1 MQSNPVKPQDK
12 GLFGQFSRMGLTDKE
27 FDERNISPAVLEGVK
42 RGLQD
47 APNVAVSTTVSTSQV
62 RDGWSYVRGLDD
74 FGYNYPLRSL
84 VAGPYL
90 GGQGKKKLFTRFVTM
105 TRITT
110 RFPARIPTLLILL
123 PSLLLTP
130 FGR

>member
-1 MQSNPVKPQDK
+1 M
-12 GLFGQFSRMGLTDKE
+12 
-27 FDERNISPAVLEGVK
+27 K

-47 APNVAVSTTVSTSQV
+47 APNVAVSTLVSTSQV

-90 GGQGKKKLFTRFVTM
+90 GGQGEKEAVYPIRYN
-105 TRITT
+105 
-110 RFPARIPTLLILL
+110 
-123 PSLLLTP
+123 
-130 FGR
+130 